1 MFKISPV
8 LPKFLSH
15 YMRIWKT
22 TLGKSSTAKNTM
34 NAKDINIDSGI
45 FQVDSLSSI
54 LFCVALIPLNKLL
67 NNTGYDHKIYDN
79 TLNHLFYMD
88 DLILFA
94 KDDQQLQSLLNRLNK

>member
-1 MFKISPV
+1 
-8 LPKFLSH
+8 
-15 YMRIWKT
+15 
-22 TLGKSSTAKNTM
+22 M

-54 LFCVALIPLNKLL
+54 LFCVALIPLNKL